1 MKKYKM
7 NRVQHRN
14 SANTKK
20 VQYEKKKKQKSAKS
34 KDCNMKKFQ
43 YDRWQNQT

>member
-20 VQYEKKKKQKSAKS
+20 VQYKKNKTTKK
-34 KDCNMKKFQ
+34 C
-43 YDRWQNQT
+43 